1 MRHVSS
7 GKLAD
12 EMAATNAPF
21 ARSFV
26 DSKANNQLVG
36 GKSIS
41 NMTVS
46 IYNDLQNAT

>member
-7 GKLAD
+7 AKLAD
-12 EMAATNAPF
+12 EMAATTAPL

-26 DSKANNQLVG
+26 DSKANNQFVG

-41 NMTVS
+41 DMTVS
-46 IYNDLQNAT
+46 FDNNL